1 MNPLGI
7 VFLVMLG
14 IAAVGF
20 LIFFLDSAD
29 YVGRGDNPSRG
40 ASPG

>member
-20 LIFFLDSAD
+20 LIFFLDS
-29 YVGRGDNPSRG
+29 GLRRKERQSK
-40 ASPG
+40 

>member
-14 IAAVGF
+14 IAAVRF
-20 LIFFLDSAD
+20 LIFFLDS
-29 YVGRGDNPSRG
+29 GLRRKERQSE
-40 ASPG
+40 